1 MKLQCYLSI
10 FAAYNQLYVKKV
22 KEDPALSKEVQKYIE
37 ENGKNIS
44 SIMQD
49 FLIDRSDTAY
59 FAQPIAMAAV
69 PGYPCDIID
78 VDKGGGAKRTKNC
91 RKIEKHKNL
100 IRRQILDYFSIL

>member
-1 MKLQCYLSI
+1 MEYNI
-10 FAAYNQLYVKKV
+10 FAAYNLLYKKKV
-22 KEDPALSKEVQKYIE
+22 MEDPALSEELQTYIE

-78 VDKGGGAKRTKNC
+78 VDKGGDQEAK
-91 RKIEKHKNL
+91 ILSQNL
-100 IRRQILDYFSIL
+100 